1 LAMTKDAWDVVIIGA
16 GVAGLAAARALAEAG
31 RSVLLL
37 EARDRIGGRVWTR
50 HEADTSAPVEL
61 GAEFIHGQI
70 PQTLGL
76 LHEAGE
82 AALSTEGSHWTLL
95 HGKLQQRT
103 DHLFEQL
110 QQGMQKAEILQKP
123 DISFQAFLEQG
134 ERYGISKEAADL
146 GRRFV
151 QGFDAADPGRVS
163 AQSIAEEW
171 SSGGMLDSPQYR
183 PMGGYSSVLTAL
195 AGKLDRDKVHVQLHT
210 VVSAVRWKR
219 GAVEIEGVFLGQ
231 PFEVKA
237 PKVIV
242 TVPIGVLQLPE
253 GAPGAIHFTPAL
265 ESKRDAIAGIPSG
278 PVLKVVLR
286 FRTVFWEK
294 LDGGRYHDASFFY
307 SVGTPFPTFWTSMP
321 TRSPFLNAWT
331 GGPPAAQLSE
341 KSDPEIV
348 QVALDS
354 LQAMFGDRLP
364 DARAQLEAAFVH
376 NWQRDPFSCGA
387 YSYVGVGHNG
397 TARRTLA
404 APLDDTLFF
413 AGEATDTE
421 GEAATVTGALQSGA
435 RAAHEVAAAPRD
447 AGSCTLSWAR

>member
-1 LAMTKDAWDVVIIGA
+1 MTKDAWDVVIIGA

-50 HEADTSAPVEL
+50 HELDTSAPVEL

-82 AALSTEGSHWTLL
+82 AALSTDGSHWTLL
-95 HGKLQQRT
+95 NGKLQQRT
-103 DHLFEQL
+103 DPLFEQL
-110 QQGMQKAEILQKP
+110 QQGMQKAEILEKS
-123 DISFQAFLEQG
+123 DVSFHAFLEQG
-134 ERYGISKEAADL
+134 ERYGISKEAAEL

-171 SSGGMLDSPQYR
+171 SSGGMLDSPQFR

-195 AGKLDRDKVHVQLHT
+195 AGKLDRGKVHLQLHT
-210 VVSAVRWKR
+210 VVSVVRWKR
-219 GAVEIEGVFLGQ
+219 GAVEIEGVFLDR

-242 TVPIGVLQLPE
+242 TVPIGVLQLTE
-253 GAPGAIHFTPAL
+253 GAPGAIRFTPAL
-265 ESKRDAIAGIPSG
+265 ESKRDAIAGILSG

-286 FRTVFWEK
+286 FRTVFWEEF
-294 LDGGRYHDASFFY
+294 DGGRYHDAAFFY
-307 SVGTPFPTFWTSMP
+307 SLGTPFPTFWTSMP

-331 GGPPAAQLSE
+331 GGPPAAKLSE
-341 KSDPEIV
+341 KSDAEIV
-348 QVALDS
+348 QAALDS
-354 LQAMFGDRLP
+354 LHTMFGDRLP

-376 NWQRDPFSCGA
+376 NWERDPFSCGA
-387 YSYVGVGHNG
+387 YSYVGVGHND
-397 TARRTLA
+397 TARRALA

-435 RAAHEVAAAPRD
+435 RAAREVAE
-447 AGSCTLSWAR
+447 SFMS